1 MSSLFLLSQKTHRP
15 HRVGLHS
22 PQPAGE
28 SRVRHANRCARG
40 AHPAL
45 RIHVRTRTGYGAFRL
60 LHHSRGLLVNV
71 KNNNV
76 SKPPGI

>member
-1 MSSLFLLSQKTHRP
+1 
-15 HRVGLHS
+15 VGLHS

-28 SRVRHANRCARG
+28 SRVRHANRRAGG

-45 RIHVRTRTGYGAFRL
+45 RIHVRTRAGHGAFRL

-71 KNNNV
+71 LNSFGTLIFRDMPSSLKF
-76 SKPPGI
+76 P